1 MYSRGKKSEREIAH
15 TTWLSRR
22 TVAKW
27 LHGPLAGGPKY
38 RCGEQPNKLSAFHEV
53 LVQALMA
60 GGYAGGYT
68 RVTDFVRA
76 WRRGEEQSVA
86 ANAFVPRVFEL
97 GEAFQF
103 DWSEEGLVVGAST
116 IGCRGRT

>member
-1 MYSRGKKSEREIAH
+1 MDMIGRIRRMYSRGKKSEREIAH

-53 LVQALMA
+53 LVQALKA
-60 GGYAGGYT
+60 DSHRPRHERRTARALCASHGG
-68 RVTDFVRA
+68 RL
-76 WRRGEEQSVA
+76 RRWLHQGH
-86 ANAFVPRVFEL
+86 
-97 GEAFQF
+97 
-103 DWSEEGLVVGAST
+103 
-116 IGCRGRT
+116 